1 MAGGIAGYSP
11 WMFEVVLAGVGWL
24 LVALTGLDVFRTVV
38 WSSQGAG
45 PVTSVVTAL
54 IGRASE
60 VAAGSRLLRSLA
72 GPVALFTVVAVWAG
86 LLLVG
91 FTLALQVDSESIRAT
106 TTGAAADWSE
116 RIYYVGYTLFTLGN
130 GDFAPNSSFT
140 QAVTVM
146 TNLTGMFLI
155 TLSVTYF
162 LPVISASVGSRS
174 FASSA
179 VALGERPADVIIDGW
194 DGERVDLDD
203 QLRDLAGQLS
213 ILGQQHL
220 AYPVLH
226 LFHAPRRGESAPLA
240 VGLLDDVLTLLDAVD
255 PMAASA
261 RPSRRQLRSSIVRYV
276 DAHGHDANGSAKAL
290 PLTLDELR
298 AADIRLQMDDQ
309 AFESLLDEMEMPRGE
324 VACVADLDGIGA

>member
-1 MAGGIAGYSP
+1 
-11 WMFEVVLAGVGWL
+11 MFEVVLAGVGWL

-60 VAAGSRLLRSLA
+60 VAAGSRLLRSLAGPVRSLA

-162 LPVISASVGSRS
+162 LPVISRRL
-174 FASSA
+174 
-179 VALGERPADVIIDGW
+179 ALGP
-194 DGERVDLDD
+194 
-203 QLRDLAGQLS
+203 S
-213 ILGQQHL
+213 
-220 AYPVLH
+220 
-226 LFHAPRRGESAPLA
+226 PRRQ
-240 VGLLDDVLTLLDAVD
+240 
-255 PMAASA
+255 
-261 RPSRRQLRSSIVRYV
+261 SRWVSGRR
-276 DAHGHDANGSAKAL
+276 
-290 PLTLDELR
+290 T
-298 AADIRLQMDDQ
+298 
-309 AFESLLDEMEMPRGE
+309 
-324 VACVADLDGIGA
+324 